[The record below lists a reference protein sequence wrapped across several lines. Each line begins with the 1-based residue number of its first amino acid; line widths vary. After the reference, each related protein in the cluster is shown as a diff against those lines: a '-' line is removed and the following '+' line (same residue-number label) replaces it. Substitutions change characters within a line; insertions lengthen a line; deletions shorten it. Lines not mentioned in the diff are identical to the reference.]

1 MLLYY
6 HVDRSEDT
14 KKYIISLYY
23 RGLLGQFKEMH
34 RSVHKEVKD
43 LNNVIQYYR
52 KAGYRIQSIATA

>member
-34 RSVHKEVKD
+34 RSYHKEIKD
-43 LNNVIQYYR
+43 LNEVIQHYR
-52 KAGYRIQSIATA
+52 QEGYHIQSMATA

>member
-23 RGLLGQFKEMH
+23 RGFLGQFKEMH
-34 RSVHKEVKD
+34 RSYHKEIKD
-43 LNNVIQYYR
+43 LNEVIQHYR
-52 KAGYRIQSIATA
+52 HEGYHVLSMAVA

>member
-6 HVDRSEDT
+6 HIDRSKDT

-34 RSVHKEVKD
+34 RSYHKEIKD
-43 LNNVIQYYR
+43 LNEVIQHYR
-52 KAGYRIQSIATA
+52 HAGYLIQSMAAA